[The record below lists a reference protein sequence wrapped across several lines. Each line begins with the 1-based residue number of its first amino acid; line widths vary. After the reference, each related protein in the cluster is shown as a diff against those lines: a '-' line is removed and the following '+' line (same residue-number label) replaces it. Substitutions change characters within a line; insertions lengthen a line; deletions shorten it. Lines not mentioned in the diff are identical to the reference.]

1 MTRLGQM
8 IYDDGVEKGMEKG
21 MDRMAMLTSKLLKEK
36 RLADLQKATED
47 KGYCEQLMKEYHIA

>member
-8 IYDDGVEKGMEKG
+8 IFDDGVEKG

-36 RLADLQKATED
+36 RLDDLQKATED